1 MSEKTKLE
9 WISDICLQARQ
20 MPAEPFKKIKIEP
33 ATQKFQPEV
42 SIEITNWREWEKLL
56 LLLLKEGALLTIE
69 DKDTGADNGSIYR
82 RAVGNFMGI
91 DFCLKVSMNY
101 AEQKISDEIGNQST
115 PKQETKE

>member
-42 SIEITNWREWEKLL
+42 SGNIQ
-56 LLLLKEGALLTIE
+56 
-69 DKDTGADNGSIYR
+69 YR
-82 RAVGNFMGI
+82 
-91 DFCLKVSMNY
+91 L
-101 AEQKISDEIGNQST
+101 NQT
-115 PKQETKE
+115 FE